1 MQQRQRVKQK
11 LKDSCNN
18 CAVTKVKCSKDK
30 PVCARCDDRGL
41 ACYYG
46 PSYRS
51 GRRSTTS
58 THSTNPTTTADS
70 TQSATASA
78 NATAPPSPQQKVP
91 EKLHDGIFPDPALGT
106 GSEFSWNSFTMPDFS
121 LSGNHQQPVL
131 FPTIDDAFNPEIQP
145 PKFEMNTTLMPSSND
160 FSSSNK
166 IGPYDQWFNAS
177 DLTFSPCM
185 SASPTPPS
193 SYCTNHM
200 TNLTTPSSLNS
211 LLDTTSHLADPGS
224 NCLSQALNLLA
235 ALHGTGASC
244 STSTTGRL
252 PTPRDSPSASS
263 APIVDEAIATNRN
276 TLEKAMII
284 VKCPCFSQNEQ
295 LVFLVALIAFKV
307 MALYAGAAC
316 ESAGKSELTN
326 PINLEQAPPI
336 PNTNESSHARAQ
348 LVLGELHRVV
358 RLVDMLSKRF
368 EEYRRNTDVSMG
380 GSDDHDSGGGKRDC
394 ISTSVFV
401 QLEADLRKH
410 LRAVTKDTMTILR
423 SV

>member
-51 GRRSTTS
+51 GRRSATS
-58 THSTNPTTTADS
+58 TNSTNSTTAADP
-70 TQSATASA
+70 TRSATASA

-91 EKLHDGIFPDPALGT
+91 EKLDDSVFQDPALGT
-106 GSEFSWNSFTMPDFS
+106 ASEFSWNNFTMPDLS
-121 LSGNHQQPVL
+121 LDANHPQPFL
-131 FPTIDDAFNPEIQP
+131 FPTVDEAFNPEFQP
-145 PKFEMNTTLMPSSND
+145 PKFDMNTTLMPSNNNFPSTN
-160 FSSSNK
+160 SM
-166 IGPYDQWFNAS
+166 GPYDQWFNPS
-177 DLTFSPCM
+177 ELTFSPCM
-185 SASPTPPS
+185 SASPTLPS
-193 SYCTNHM
+193 SYCTSHM
-200 TNLTTPSSLNS
+200 TNITTPSSFSS
-211 LLDTTSHLADPGS
+211 LLDTSSHIADSGS

-235 ALHGTGASC
+235 ALHGTRSTC
-244 STSTTGRL
+244 WTSTTGRL

-263 APIVDEAIATNRN
+263 APVVDEAITANRT

-307 MALYAGAAC
+307 MARYAGAAC
-316 ESAGKSELTN
+316 EGDSKAELTN
-326 PINLEQAPPI
+326 STNLERAPPT
-336 PNTNESSHARAQ
+336 PTTNESSHAKAQ

-358 RLVDMLSKRF
+358 RLVEMLSKRF

-380 GSDDHDSGGGKRDC
+380 GSDDHDTSGGKGEC